1 MFYFF
6 CNFGQLNGI
15 ALQNFSLSIYLTSMF
30 HSNVFR
36 LEILPLIN
44 DVLRQQISSLVFT
57 WRLDLRSININKG
70 IFVQSLMFNPVLRTL
85 DFGVWT
91 LDPGRWSLDVGLWT
105 LDSKPWTLDSRQWT
119 PDAER
124 QTVDVKT
131 LKFKTAQSFGNNGS
145 ISITSFLN
153 STSIKIFGYFRY
165 ENLST
170 FSSF

>member
-15 ALQNFSLSIYLTSMF
+15 ALQNFSLFIYLTSMF

-44 DVLRQQISSLVFT
+44 DVLSQQISSLVFT

-153 STSIKIFGYFRY
+153 ST
-165 ENLST
+165 
-170 FSSF
+170 

>member
-1 MFYFF
+1 
-6 CNFGQLNGI
+6 
-15 ALQNFSLSIYLTSMF
+15 MF
-30 HSNVFR
+30 HLNVSR

-44 DVLRQQISSLVFT
+44 DALRKQISSLVFT
-57 WRLDLRSININKG
+57 RRLDLRSININKG
-70 IFVQSLMFNPVLRTL
+70 IFVQSLMFNLVPRTL

-91 LDPGRWSLDVGLWT
+91 LDPGPWMLDSGRWTLDVGVWTLDSGLWT

>member
-131 LKFKTAQSFGNNGS
+131 LKFKTAQSLGNNGS

-153 STSIKIFGYFRY
+153 ST
-165 ENLST
+165 
-170 FSSF
+170 